1 MSDDEADRTGD
12 SGPSDKTTS
21 AKEKEM
27 VKEIVREVLLGL
39 RTDPSI
45 RKDASSSSK
54 DTSKGKYRWT
64 SSMPWGYIQI
74 EA

>member
-1 MSDDEADRTGD
+1 MSDNEADRMGD

-27 VKEIVREVLLGL
+27 VKKIVREILLGL
-39 RTDPSI
+39 RTDPLI
-45 RKDASSSSK
+45 CKDASSSSK
-54 DTSKGKYRWT
+54 DMSKGKYRWT

-74 EA
+74 